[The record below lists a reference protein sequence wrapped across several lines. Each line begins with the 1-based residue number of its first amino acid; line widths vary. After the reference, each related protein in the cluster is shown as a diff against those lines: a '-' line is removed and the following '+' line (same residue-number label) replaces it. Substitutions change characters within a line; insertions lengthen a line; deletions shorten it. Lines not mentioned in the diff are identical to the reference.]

1 MPRDKKFVVRASG
14 VHGKGVFAARDL
26 AKGERIIEYKG
37 EHITWEQALKRHPH
51 NPLEPNHTFFF
62 DIDEGMVIDGGAQGN
77 SARWINHSCSP
88 NCKAEQIEMN
98 GQQRVFISAR
108 KNISAGDELFYDYG
122 LTIDARLTKKLKKE
136 YQCLCGSKKCRGT
149 LLQGAKE

>member
-26 AKGERIIEYKG
+26 EKGERIIEYKG
-37 EHITWEQALKRHPH
+37 ERITWEQALKRHPH

-88 NCKAEQIEMN
+88 NCKAEQI
-98 GQQRVFISAR
+98 
-108 KNISAGDELFYDYG
+108 L
-122 LTIDARLTKKLKKE
+122 RLWVDHRR
-136 YQCLCGSKKCRGT
+136 Q
-149 LLQGAKE
+149 AD